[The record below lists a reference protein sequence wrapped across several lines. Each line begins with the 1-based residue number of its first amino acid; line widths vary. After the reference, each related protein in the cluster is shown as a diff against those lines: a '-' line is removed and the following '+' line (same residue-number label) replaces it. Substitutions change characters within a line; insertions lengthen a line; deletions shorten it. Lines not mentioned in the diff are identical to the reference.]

1 MGVLRIILEDV
12 VTDMKMRKIFVN
24 ETSPI
29 IVQKH
34 AHCYGVFKKIQFYEG
49 TVPPSV
55 SFTSSLSLKKS
66 NEKNQFSCGHRL
78 A

>member
-49 TVPPSV
+49 TTKCIVYKYSK
-55 SFTSSLSLKKS
+55 FK
-66 NEKNQFSCGHRL
+66 EI
-78 A
+78 